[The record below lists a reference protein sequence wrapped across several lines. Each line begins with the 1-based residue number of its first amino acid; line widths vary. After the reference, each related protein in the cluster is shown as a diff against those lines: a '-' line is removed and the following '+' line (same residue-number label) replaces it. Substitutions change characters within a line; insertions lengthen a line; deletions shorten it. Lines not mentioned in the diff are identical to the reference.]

1 MKSLSIIQSVELFH
15 LLFLDFLGRKIEKKL
30 YALKGGCNLRFF
42 LKSIRYSQDIDLDV
56 QTIRKDTLRN
66 LVNKILQSTP
76 FHMVLQTKG
85 MSIDEISEPKQ
96 TETTQR
102 WKIKLLALNAASIN
116 TKIEFSRR
124 GIDDMLHFDA
134 IDSLIIQNYQLS
146 PILANHYT
154 REAAFKQ
161 KISTLALR
169 NETQAR
175 DVFDLHHLLNMG
187 VGCPRS
193 ADELKDQRKKAIE
206 NAIALSHDEFLGQV
220 VAFLPLD
227 YQQQYRPIEM
237 WNTILDRVVEKL
249 SEGI

>member
-1 MKSLSIIQSVELFH
+1 MKTLSIIQYVELFH
-15 LLFLDFLGRKIEKKL
+15 LLFLDFLGRKIEKDL

-56 QTIRKDTLRN
+56 QTIRKETLQK

-76 FHMVLQTKG
+76 FEMILQTKG
-85 MSIDEISEPKQ
+85 ISIREISEPKQ

-102 WKIKLLALNAASIN
+102 WKVALTPLDSSPMN

-124 GIDDMLHFDA
+124 GIEDAQHFDTV
-134 IDSLIIQNYQLS
+134 DSLIIQNYQLS

-154 REAAFKQ
+154 KEAAFKQ
-161 KISTLALR
+161 KIAALALR

-175 DVFDLHHLLNMG
+175 DVFDLYHLLNVG
-187 VGCPRS
+187 VKRPQMTK
-193 ADELKDQRKKAIE
+193 ELKDQIKKAIE
-206 NAIALSHDEFLGQV
+206 NAMSLTYEEFLGQV

-227 YQQQYRPIEM
+227 HQQQYRPIQL
-237 WNTILDRVVEKL
+237 WNRILDHVIEQL
-249 SEGI
+249 SEEI